1 MKKVLTVL
9 NKYYKML
16 STSDIGRKVTLKI
29 SKCLFRM
36 PDAQVWRR
44 EGVID
49 AIRSIL
55 PCNGRGYT
63 TIR

>member
-29 SKCLFRM
+29 SVSISYAGCPGLAKRGC
-36 PDAQVWRR
+36 DRR
-44 EGVID
+44 NKIHFT
-49 AIRSIL
+49 L
-55 PCNGRGYT
+55 
-63 TIR
+63 